1 MIIKKKYNNENINTM
16 NLSKQSEDK
25 ENITNLSKQSEDKEN
40 IINEN
45 KDIENLILEEFID
58 KTEHNIFKIIN
69 NFLINYKFII
79 LFLIIILL
87 YLKRYYIL

>member
-1 MIIKKKYNNENINTM
+1 MNIKMIIKKKYNNENINTI
-16 NLSKQSEDK
+16 NLSKLSEDK
-25 ENITNLSKQSEDKEN
+25 ENTIKE
-40 IINEN
+40 IKINEN
-45 KDIENLILEEFID
+45 DIENLILEEFTD
-58 KTEHNIFKIIN
+58 KKESNIFKIIN

>member
-1 MIIKKKYNNENINTM
+1 MIIKKKYNNENINI
-16 NLSKQSEDK
+16 SEEIK
-25 ENITNLSKQSEDKEN
+25 
-40 IINEN
+40 INED
-45 KDIENLILEEFID
+45 KDIENLILEEFTD
-58 KTEHNIFKIIN
+58 KKESSIFKIIN